1 MWRRPPLPSSSPTS
15 RTASPAR
22 SGTSSPAGS
31 PAPWSE
37 LGAMSIDPTVLAAL
51 AAMGIVT
58 YLTRAGG
65 FWLMGFIA
73 LTPRIEAGLR
83 TIPSSVM
90 VALMTPLVLNAGPAE
105 AVGYTAVLIV
115 MLTAK
120 SDVFA
125 AMAGVAGVAL
135 TRALMSGTLS

>member
-1 MWRRPPLPSSSPTS
+1 
-15 RTASPAR
+15 
-22 SGTSSPAGS
+22 
-31 PAPWSE
+31 
-37 LGAMSIDPTVLAAL
+37 MSIDPTVLAAL